1 MMPEVT
7 VATRL
12 SPIWKQVE
20 KDLIE
25 GGFTYGQRIS
35 KIELAHRFELATPQT
50 AAEQNDFNVRF
61 MANFT
66 KLRDSILKNQKIA
79 LKTIWGDSA
88 YEAVLPEQQT
98 DFAMNKG
105 IKEVQSAM
113 RTMRS
118 ILVNTPVHLLSAEE
132 QRKNADAQAKVAMLA
147 GMTSRRTFLR

>member
-1 MMPEVT
+1 MPATV

-25 GGFTYGQRIS
+25 KGFTYGQRIS
-35 KIELAHRFELATPQT
+35 KMDLADLLELERPQT
-50 AAEQNDFNVRF
+50 AAQQNDFNIRF

-66 KLRDSILKNQKIA
+66 KLRDSLLKNHKIA
-79 LKTIWGDSA
+79 LRTMWGDSA

-105 IKEVQSAM
+105 VKEIQTAM
-113 RTMRS
+113 RTMRT
-118 ILVNTPVHLLSAEE
+118 ILVNTPVHLLSADL

-147 GMTSRRTFLR
+147 GMTSRRTLLR